1 MNPLLEAFGNAK
13 TVINDNSSRFGKYIQ
28 LQFNSGSGRFNASST
43 ERFYS
48 TPTKTGAYCHSL
60 VPYTLLLGS
69 VNGHFRKGDRKSTR
83 LNSSHVKRSRMPSS
97 A

>member
-28 LQFNSGSGRFNASST
+28 LQFNSGSGRFHASST

-48 TPTKTGAYCHSL
+48 IPKKAGAYRHSL

-69 VNGHFRKGDRKSTR
+69 VNGHFRKGS
-83 LNSSHVKRSRMPSS
+83 
-97 A
+97 

>member
-48 TPTKTGAYCHSL
+48 IPTKAGAYCHSL
-60 VPYTLLLGS
+60 VPYRPTLLLAS
-69 VNGHFRKGDRKSTR
+69 VNGHFRK
-83 LNSSHVKRSRMPSS
+83 RS
-97 A
+97 